1 MVDITRK
8 KYIIPREKAF
18 SHLYYLLRK
27 QANLRPEQSFFLLL
41 NNFTPSLMSPIDD
54 LYKVR
59 PLEPPLTSS
68 EGPGPEIC
76 FMFQNHA
83 DADEFLYICYFEE
96 NTFGHELYKRVAD
109 TASIQ

>member
-8 KYIIPREKAF
+8 KYIIPREKSF

-41 NNFTPSLMSPIDD
+41 NNFTPSLMTPMDD
-54 LYKVR
+54 LYKVSLIISTFDLPIDQSVSQR
-59 PLEPPLTSS
+59 TLFFS
-68 EGPGPEIC
+68 
-76 FMFQNHA
+76 FFAKNHA

-96 NTFGHELYKRVAD
+96 NTFGLEFGA
-109 TASIQ
+109 